1 MALFDLETQN
11 NLVAA
16 APAVED
22 TFVEFVEEVESVAP
36 TTHSNDWALDPLSDP
51 SSELFMKHSK
61 AAMRDII
68 NTYGSAFGFLKFHL
82 KLDPEGQEALTVS
95 LKLRNAYAQWLWE
108 EFPESCD
115 TAYHHHG
122 LLPSVTEA
130 DMGNTPPLCV
140 HVTSLGYDRTTS
152 MKQPVGEDVF
162 LKLTERYILDGFI
175 TSSEPGWVVQPDT
188 LAHLQL
194 IDIPKAG
201 EGFVPGQLGVCSLG
215 YIKFWGRMCSL
226 HALLL
231 WVMRSG
237 INLKEQC
244 PVLYDSIANGIFV
257 HHVPQDSRTDEA
269 LLNLVKSTQGS
280 IRRSPNTIS
289 IVLMMFN
296 LKLQTQWAD
305 FIRKWNKRAG
315 SQGVVGKRASAMKF
329 IMDLAPE
336 DVIQEI
342 FRHNERMPSG
352 QGVWTDDNLSSKKLW
367 PGSSFPCK
375 SRKWAPRLRVTKESL
390 MLWVKH
396 VQNEFE
402 AKPSSQRKKPDMTLN
417 IHTSELASA
426 AWGLAQE
433 VMTLMPIKE
442 TVLQRLSLPP
452 A

>member
-36 TTHSNDWALDPLSDP
+36 TTHSNDWALDPFSDP

-175 TSSEPGWVVQPDT
+175 TSSETW
-188 LAHLQL
+188 
-194 IDIPKAG
+194 
-201 EGFVPGQLGVCSLG
+201 LGG
-215 YIKFWGRMCSL
+215 
-226 HALLL
+226 A
-231 WVMRSG
+231 
-237 INLKEQC
+237 
-244 PVLYDSIANGIFV
+244 
-257 HHVPQDSRTDEA
+257 T
-269 LLNLVKSTQGS
+269 
-280 IRRSPNTIS
+280 
-289 IVLMMFN
+289 
-296 LKLQTQWAD
+296 
-305 FIRKWNKRAG
+305 
-315 SQGVVGKRASAMKF
+315 
-329 IMDLAPE
+329 
-336 DVIQEI
+336 
-342 FRHNERMPSG
+342 
-352 QGVWTDDNLSSKKLW
+352 
-367 PGSSFPCK
+367 
-375 SRKWAPRLRVTKESL
+375 
-390 MLWVKH
+390 
-396 VQNEFE
+396 
-402 AKPSSQRKKPDMTLN
+402 
-417 IHTSELASA
+417 
-426 AWGLAQE
+426 
-433 VMTLMPIKE
+433 
-442 TVLQRLSLPP
+442 
-452 A
+452 